1 MAPFMERT
9 PELGSVGE
17 GVMRALLACWIYT
30 MLI

>member
-9 PELGSVGE
+9 PELGSLGE